1 MKLSEKQKRV
11 STWPKTTLGIAGVRC
26 SWKEEEGR
34 KEERKKES
42 EQENNKE
49 GISKEIG
56 MERQRK

>member
-11 STWPKTTLGIAGVRC
+11 STWPKTTLGTAGVRC
-26 SWKEEEGR
+26 SWKEEEG
-34 KEERKKES
+34 RKKES